1 MRRLCFALLLWAP
14 ASLDAQA
21 PRLYL
26 ANQDDAT
33 VSVVDLA
40 TKQVVETIDLQ
51 ALGFGPNAK
60 PHHAQVDPDGNHWY
74 LTAIGAG
81 KVFKFDRSNHLVGSV
96 DLEVPGLLTIVPGK
110 DLLVVGKSMSAV
122 NPPKRIA
129 LIRRSDMK
137 LLDEIEV
144 FFPRPHALVA
154 DPRGEYVF
162 VASLGVNQLASIRLE
177 DGHSELVD
185 YDGPQQTFTQFAISP
200 DGHWLAV
207 TSQLAN
213 QVLIYDTSNPAKPVL
228 AKTLAMVARFRE
240 SDKTTPIVLM
250 GYYNPIHSY
259 GVDEFSRDAQAS
271 GVDGLIIVDL
281 PPEEDLELRSPA
293 KAAGLDLIRL
303 ATPTTDAKRLPA
315 VLANTS
321 GFVYYVSI
329 TGITGTAAPDAT
341 AVRAQVKRIKAAT
354 LLPVA
359 VGFGVNTPEQ
369 ARAISKGADG
379 VVVGSTLVNAI
390 RDTLGAGGRAT
401 GETVPRV
408 LGLVA
413 RLASGLKAA

>member
-81 KVFKFDRSNHLVGSV
+81 KVFKFDRSNRLVGSV

-213 QVLIYDTSNPAKPVL
+213 QMLIYDTSNPAKPVL
-228 AKTLAMVARFRE
+228 AKTIAMEKGPFEPVFTHDGTQLFVTNLDANKVSAVDVATWQVSAVIE
-240 SDKTTPIVLM
+240 SP
-250 GYYNPIHSY
+250 GFGQPH
-259 GVDEFSRDAQAS
+259 GVALSPDGKYLWVSNRHQS
-271 GVDGLIIVDL
+271 GGAHDHEGQKAT
-281 PPEEDLELRSPA
+281 A
-293 KAAGLDLIRL
+293 KGTAVAICIPTRTAETVIEVGNYAAGM
-303 ATPTTDAKRLPA
+303 
-315 VLANTS
+315 
-321 GFVYYVSI
+321 G
-329 TGITGTAAPDAT
+329 
-341 AVRAQVKRIKAAT
+341 
-354 LLPVA
+354 VA
-359 VGFGVNTPEQ
+359 VPKKRPKTP
-369 ARAISKGADG
+369 S
-379 VVVGSTLVNAI
+379 SCH
-390 RDTLGAGGRAT
+390 
-401 GETVPRV
+401 
-408 LGLVA
+408 
-413 RLASGLKAA
+413 